1 MAWVSIE
8 RQLFSYEYDTLPL
21 GHWTSGVFSITAQI
35 LPSSLTA
42 INGIHTHLTP
52 HIRWSFIYSLI
63 CAPSLGVYYFLSLT
77 LSVHLSVCLLAT
89 NIASSF
95 SFLDGIE
102 PFFVHQF
109 SMTKTTKL
117 FFDFWFRPHNAQNL
131 LPKICTKSPITWL
144 VWQTDCRCLHL
155 PGGFRGRPIQWNHTK
170 CCGADPC
177 CHGNEIWARRRDA
190 VAYRLVE
197 LSACGSG
204 LWQSLLIVL
213 QLLLSLATFF
223 KSVQFFLISHGWSVI
238 MRMKFKTAILVYVVE
253 MRWLDCVCNRSL

>member
-35 LPSSLTA
+35 LSSSLTA

-109 SMTKTTKL
+109 SMTKTTKRCSSNFELLPWQRNLGYCWKNFKLLLLFCFPMESSHFLALSSPWPLYKTL
-117 FFDFWFRPHNAQNL
+117 FFDFWFRP
-131 LPKICTKSPITWL
+131 IT
-144 VWQTDCRCLHL
+144 
-155 PGGFRGRPIQWNHTK
+155 P
-170 CCGADPC
+170 
-177 CHGNEIWARRRDA
+177 
-190 VAYRLVE
+190 
-197 LSACGSG
+197 
-204 LWQSLLIVL
+204 
-213 QLLLSLATFF
+213 
-223 KSVQFFLISHGWSVI
+223 
-238 MRMKFKTAILVYVVE
+238 
-253 MRWLDCVCNRSL
+253 